1 MKKTITTFALFFT
14 LFTFSFAELN
24 AQNYFEDNF
33 EAGLS
38 KWIRGGGNWDTLS
51 TTYSS
56 SNHCVTD
63 SRVGNY
69 TFNSDPTITMSTLIN
84 LSSSTQPVL
93 AFYHRY
99 RLATCGYPY
108 VHDNIYVEI
117 SSNGGFSWSQ
127 LKVWQGTNLAWTH
140 EQFDLSN
147 YKTNLVKIRFQ
158 LSSHNSCSAV
168 SDGWFIDDVKIQENN
183 TLNRTF
189 SLPFLDNFENGL
201 SKWFIGGFNW
211 DTTTTNPNSG
221 QYCVSDSKNGNYTFN
236 SDPTI
241 TMSGV
246 VNLANTAFPILS
258 FFHRYSLATCG
269 YPYVHDNIYVEIS
282 TDGGFTWIQLQNL
295 QGSNVTWTYAQFDLS
310 NYKTNRVKF
319 RYKLSSHNSCNN
331 SADGVYLDNVSIFDL
346 IPSAINL
353 SLTALMEGLYNPVTN
368 QMAREEKIK
377 VFLRNASSPY
387 ALIDSVVGYVD
398 SQGLSGLLS
407 FNGAPTGTYYIVLK
421 NINNLETWS
430 QDGGEYMVE
439 DNSTYDYDFTT
450 SASYGYGNNQKQ
462 IDTSPLRY
470 GIYSGDV
477 DQNGL
482 IDLTDVLQINTAKN
496 LFTTGFTVTDLNG
509 DDLTD
514 LTDLV
519 IAYNNSAAFVSV
531 KDPIV
536 MLKP

>member
-1 MKKTITTFALFFT
+1 MKKTITTISLFISI
-14 LFTFSFAELN
+14 FTFSFTLLN
-24 AQNYFEDNF
+24 AQEYFKDNF
-33 EAGLS
+33 ETGLS

-63 SRVGNY
+63 SRIGNY
-69 TFNSDPTITMSTLIN
+69 TYNTDPTITMSQSLN
-84 LSSSTQPVL
+84 LSNTIFPVITFFHKYELRNCSGEDRAYLQIST
-93 AFYHRY
+93 
-99 RLATCGYPY
+99 
-108 VHDNIYVEI
+108 
-117 SSNGGFSWSQ
+117 NGGFNWS
-127 LKVWQGTNLAWTH
+127 NLTYWANENHAWTH
-140 EQFDLSN
+140 YQYDLSN
-147 YKTNLVKIRFQ
+147 YKLNNIKIRFL
-158 LSSHNSCSAV
+158 LSSHNGCAQTR
-168 SDGWFIDDVKIQENN
+168 DGWYIDDVRILEFN
-183 TLNRTF
+183 TLYPTC
-189 SLPFLDNFENGL
+189 SLPFTENFENGMD
-201 SKWFIGGFNW
+201 KWRKGGFNW
-211 DTTTTNPNSG
+211 DSTTISPNSG
-221 QYCVSDSKNGNYTFN
+221 LRCAADSKFGNYTYA
-236 SDPTI
+236 SEPAL
-241 TMSGV
+241 TMSCLV
-246 VNLANTAFPILS
+246 DLHATAFPVLS
-258 FFHRYSLATCG
+258 FFHRYDLRNCSGADGAYLQ
-269 YPYVHDNIYVEIS
+269 IS
-282 TDGGFTWIQLQNL
+282 TNGGFIWTTLDSWFNTNL
-295 QGSNVTWTYAQFDLS
+295 AWTQQQYDLS
-310 NYKTNRVKF
+310 SYRTNRVVI
-319 RYKLSSHNSCNN
+319 RYLI
-331 SADGVYLDNVSIFDL
+331 SAYNGCAQVRDGAYIDDFKIEDIS
-346 IPSAINL
+346 PSAINL

-398 SQGLSGLLS
+398 PQGLSGLLS